1 MHVTEDVIVIDK
13 ADSVAV
19 AARQLAK
26 DEAVDVGGRKI
37 VVMEDIP
44 VPHKIALKAIKQD
57 EIVYKY
63 GYPIGLATRDIM
75 EGEWVHLHNLRSALT
90 ESVSY
95 EYHPERAPS
104 ANPLVLREL
113 NFNGY
118 KRDDGG
124 VGIRNYIY
132 IIPTVFCVNG
142 PIQKLAAMANEEMP
156 ASGNFDGFIPFT
168 HECGCG
174 EVGLNL
180 SHTRSIL
187 AGVSKN
193 PNAAGVLFVGLGCEI
208 NDVES
213 FKPSLGEFDPK
224 RVKFIVYQDVED
236 EFEES
241 LKLLRELYSQAV
253 TCQRESVPISKLV
266 VGTNCAGSD
275 GFSGLTANPLVGEI
289 TDILTSRGGTSVMTE
304 VPEMFGAEQILM
316 DRAVDEKVFGDI
328 VKLIADFKA
337 YYKKYG
343 IDVSKNPTT
352 GNYAGGLTT
361 LEEKSLGCTEKGG
374 KSKVT
379 GIIRFGERI
388 AVSGLNLLEA
398 PGHDLVGITGQV
410 AAGCTLMLFTTGRG
424 TPGGFA
430 APLLRITTNSG
441 IYKRKPKWNDF
452 DAGVLL
458 SGTSMGRATE
468 NLLELMLKV
477 ANGEVRTNT
486 EVNRYFEMGIWRNG
500 ITT

>member
-1 MHVTEDVIVIDK
+1 MYVTEDVIVINK

-19 AARQLAK
+19 AARQLRK
-26 DEAVDVGGRKI
+26 DEAVDVEGRKI
-37 VVMEDIP
+37 VVMDDIP
-44 VPHKIALKAIKQD
+44 VPHKIALKAIKKD
-57 EIVYKY
+57 EVVYKY

-75 EGEWVHLHNLRSALT
+75 EGEWVHLHNLKSALT

-95 EYHPERAPS
+95 EYHPERAPGV
-104 ANPLVLREL
+104 NPLVSKEL
-113 NFNGY
+113 TFNGY
-118 KRDDGG
+118 KREDGG
-124 VGIRNYIY
+124 VGIRNFIY
-132 IIPTVFCVNG
+132 IIPSVFCVNG
-142 PIQKLAAMANEEMP
+142 PLQRLADMANQEMP
-156 ASGNFDGFIPFT
+156 ASANFDGFIAFT
-168 HECGCG
+168 HECGCA
-174 EVGLNL
+174 EDGLNL
-180 SHTRSIL
+180 AYTRSIL
-187 AGVSKN
+187 AGMSKN

-208 NDVES
+208 NDLES
-213 FKPSLGEFDPK
+213 FKPSLGDFDPT
-224 RVKFIVYQDVED
+224 RTKFIVFQDVED

-241 LKLLRELYSQAV
+241 LKLLRELHAHALTYK
-253 TCQRESVPISKLV
+253 RESVPISKLV

-275 GFSGLTANPLVGEI
+275 GYSGLTANPLVGEI
-289 TDILTSRGGTSVMTE
+289 TDILTAQGGTSVMTE

-316 DRAVDEKVFGDI
+316 DRAVDEKVFNDI
-328 VKLIADFKA
+328 VKLINDFKA

-388 AVSGLNLLEA
+388 AVPGLNLFEA
-398 PGHDLVGITGQV
+398 PGHDLVSITGQV
-410 AAGCTLMLFTTGRG
+410 AAGCTLILFTTGRG

-430 APLLRITTNSG
+430 APLLRLTTNSDL
-441 IYKRKPKWNDF
+441 YRRKMKWNDF

-458 SGTSMGRATE
+458 SGTSMEKLTE
-468 NLLELMLKV
+468 SLLELTLKV

-500 ITT
+500 IIT

>member
-1 MHVTEDVIVIDK
+1 MRVTEDVIVINEK
-13 ADSVAV
+13 DSVAV

-26 DEAVDVGGRKI
+26 GEAIDIGGRSI
-37 VVMEDIP
+37 VVMDDIS
-44 VPHKIALKAIKQD
+44 VPHKIALKEIKKD
-57 EIVYKY
+57 AVVYKY

-75 EGEWVHLHNLRSALT
+75 EGELVHVHNIRSALT

-104 ANPLVLREL
+104 TNPIVLREL
-113 NFNGY
+113 TFNGY

-142 PIQKLAAMANEEMP
+142 PIQRLAAMANEEMP
-156 ASGNFDGFIPFT
+156 ASGNFDGFIPFS

-174 EVGLNL
+174 EDGLNL
-180 SHTRSIL
+180 SYTRSIL
-187 AGVSKN
+187 AGMSKN

-213 FKPSLGEFDPK
+213 FRPSLGDFDPT
-224 RVKFIVYQDVED
+224 RIKFIVCQDVED
-236 EFEES
+236 EFEAS
-241 LKLLRELYSQAV
+241 LKLLRELYAHAL
-253 TCQRESVPISKLV
+253 TYQRESVPMSKLV
-266 VGTNCAGSD
+266 IGTNCAGSD

-289 TDILTSRGGTSVMTE
+289 TDILTARGGTSVMTE

-316 DRAVDEKVFGDI
+316 DRAVDERVFNDI
-328 VKLIADFKA
+328 VKLITNFKT

-352 GNYAGGLTT
+352 GNYAGGLST

-374 KSKVT
+374 KSKVA
-379 GIIRFGERI
+379 GIIPFGGRI
-388 AVSGLNLLEA
+388 AVPGLNLLEA

-410 AAGCTLMLFTTGRG
+410 AAGCTLILFTTGRG

-430 APLLRITTNSG
+430 APLLRVTTNSD
-441 IYKRKPKWNDF
+441 IYKRKTKWNDF

-458 SGTSMGRATE
+458 SGTSMEKLTE
-468 NLLELMLKV
+468 DLLDLMLKV

-486 EVNRYFEMGIWRNG
+486 EVNKYFEMGIWRNG

>member
-1 MHVTEDVIVIDK
+1 MHVTEDVIVINK

-19 AARQLAK
+19 AVRQLKK

-37 VVMEDIP
+37 VAMDDIP
-44 VPHKIALKAIKQD
+44 VPHKIALKQIKKD
-57 EIVYKY
+57 EVVYKY

-75 EGEWVHLHNLRSALT
+75 EGEWVHLHNLKSALT

-104 ANPLVLREL
+104 TNPLVPREL
-113 NFNGY
+113 SFNGY

-142 PIQKLAAMANEEMP
+142 PIQRLAAVANERMP
-156 ASGNFDGFIPFT
+156 QSGNFDGFIPFT
-168 HECGCG
+168 HECGCA
-174 EVGLNL
+174 EAGLNL
-180 SHTRSIL
+180 YYTRSIL
-187 AGVSKN
+187 AGISKN

-208 NDVES
+208 NDIES
-213 FKPSLGEFDPK
+213 FKPSLGDFDPK
-224 RVKFIVYQDVED
+224 RIKFIVYQDVED
-236 EFEES
+236 EVEES
-241 LKLLRELYSQAV
+241 LKLLRELHAEAV
-253 TCQRESVPISKLV
+253 ICQRESVPISKLV
-266 VGTNCAGSD
+266 VGANCAGSD

-289 TDILTSRGGTSVMTE
+289 TDILTAQRGTSVMTE

-316 DRAVDEKVFGDI
+316 DRAVDEKVFHDI
-328 VKLIADFKA
+328 VKLINDFKA

-343 IDVSKNPTT
+343 IGVSANPTT

-374 KSKVT
+374 KSKVA
-379 GIIRFGERI
+379 GVIRFGERI
-388 AVSGLNLLEA
+388 AVPGLNLFEA
-398 PGHDLVGITGQV
+398 PGHDLVSITGQV
-410 AAGCTLMLFTTGRG
+410 AAGCTLILFTTGRG

-430 APLLRITTNSG
+430 APLLRVTTSSDL
-441 IYKRKPKWNDF
+441 YKRKPKWNDF

-458 SGTSMGRATE
+458 SGTSMEELTHK
-468 NLLELMLKV
+468 LLELMLKV
-477 ANGEVRTNT
+477 ANGEVRTTT
-486 EVNRYFEMGIWRNG
+486 EVNRYFEMGIWRDG
-500 ITT
+500 IIT